1 MNRRQFT
8 QSLAGAALGTAA
20 LSASSLASPGPART
34 GSTAP
39 FKFSVM
45 LWTVYGNLP
54 FEQRLEKMAEAGYG
68 SVELGGEFTHWT
80 EEDFRRAN
88 NKKRSL
94 NIEFD
99 AMGGMSHSVCD
110 PGFLAT
116 LRDFLPIADRVEC
129 RTIITLSGRR
139 NEKISRA
146 VQHQACVE
154 TLKRAGDI
162 MAKHG
167 STLLLES
174 LDPEESPHCF
184 LNTVSE
190 GFEII
195 RKVDNPHVR
204 FLYDLYHEQIAAG
217 NLIEKLEK
225 NIEYVNL
232 VHVAGVPGRHEL
244 NTGEINYPNI
254 FRKLAELKY
263 NRYVAMEFLPTG
275 NPVESLRAAR
285 ELAIQAVNG

>member
-1 MNRRQFT
+1 
-8 QSLAGAALGTAA
+8 
-20 LSASSLASPGPART
+20 
-34 GSTAP
+34 
-39 FKFSVM
+39 M
-45 LWTVYGNLP
+45 LWTVYGKLP

-68 SVELGGEFTHWT
+68 SVELGGEFEGWT
-80 EEDFRRAN
+80 EEGFRRAN

-99 AMGGMSHSVCD
+99 AMGGMRQSVLD

-116 LRDFLPIADRVEC
+116 LRDFLPIADKLEC
-129 RTIITLSGRR
+129 GTIITLSGRR
-139 NEKISRA
+139 NEALPRA
-146 VQHQACVE
+146 AQHEKCVE

-174 LDPEESPHCF
+174 LDPEESPNCF
-184 LNTVSE
+184 LNSATE
-190 GFEII
+190 GFEIV

-244 NTGEINYPNI
+244 DTGEINYPNI

-263 NRYVAMEFLPTG
+263 NRYVAMEFLPSRD
-275 NPVESLRAAR
+275 PVESLRAAK
-285 ELAIQAVNG
+285 ELAIQAVKG

>member
-8 QSLAGAALGTAA
+8 QSLAGAALGTATLSTSA
-20 LSASSLASPGPART
+20 LVSSGPAST

-68 SVELGGEFTHWT
+68 AVELGGEFGHWKD
-80 EEDFRRAN
+80 EDFRRAN

-99 AMGGMSHSVCD
+99 ATGGMVQGLAY
-110 PGFLAT
+110 PGFLAM
-116 LRDFLPIADRVEC
+116 LRDFLPIADKLEC
-129 RTIITLSGRR
+129 GTVIVLSG
-139 NEKISRA
+139 SRMEGLPRA
-146 VQHQACVE
+146 AQHEACIE

-174 LDPEESPHCF
+174 LDPEESPNCF
-184 LNTVSE
+184 LTSVAE

-195 RKVDNPHVR
+195 RKVDNPHVK
-204 FLYDLYHEQIAAG
+204 FLCDLYHEQIAEG
-217 NLIEKLEK
+217 NLIEKLQK
-225 NIEYVNL
+225 NIDYVNL
-232 VHVAGVPGRHEL
+232 LHIADVPGRHEPG
-244 NTGEINYPNI
+244 TGEINYANI

-263 NRYVAMEFLPTG
+263 DRYVAMEFLPTG
-275 NPVESLRAAR
+275 DPVESLRAAR
-285 ELAIQAVNG
+285 EMAIRAVTG

>member
-1 MNRRQFT
+1 MNRREFT
-8 QSLAGAALGTAA
+8 QSIAGAALGTATLSTSA
-20 LSASSLASPGPART
+20 LATSGPVRA
-34 GSTAP
+34 GSTVP

-54 FEQRLEKMAEAGYG
+54 FEQRLEKMAEAGYE
-68 SVELGGEFTHWT
+68 SVELGGEFEGWT
-80 EEDFRRAN
+80 EESFRRAN
-88 NKKRSL
+88 SKKRSL

-99 AMGGMSHSVCD
+99 AMGGMKHGVGD
-110 PGFLAT
+110 PGFLAE
-116 LRDFLPIADRVEC
+116 LRDLLPIADKLEC
-129 RTIITLSGRR
+129 GTIIVLSGNRMEGR
-139 NEKISRA
+139 SRA
-146 VQHQACVE
+146 VQHEACVE
-154 TLKRAGDI
+154 TLKRAGDVI
-162 MAKHG
+162 AKHG

-174 LDPEESPHCF
+174 LDPEESPHRF
-184 LNTVSE
+184 LNTVTE

-225 NIEYVNL
+225 NIDYVNL